1 MKFKTLLAAVALV
14 GSAGLS
20 QADTVVTLL
29 PTGPGMFAGGFTQAV
44 DGVFVD
50 TFSFIPES
58 FAGLVSVSLASL
70 NGPVTF
76 FVGSLNGQDF
86 SSFEPAPAGFAFSA
100 YVTADMPLTLTVFG
114 AVLDADGNPGGAGS
128 YRGVITA
135 AVPEPQTWA
144 LMLGGLAGL
153 AGLAGLSAAQRR
165 RRAGAFG
172 LPPPERAHQSL

>member
-14 GSAGLS
+14 GSAGIS
-20 QADTVVTLL
+20 QADTVVTLT

-50 TFSFIPES
+50 TFSFIPAS
-58 FAGLVSVSLASL
+58 FAGLVSVSLSSL
-70 NGPVTF
+70 SGPVTF

-86 SSFEPAPAGFAFSA
+86 SSFEPAPASFAFSA
-100 YVTADMPLTLTVFG
+100 YVSADMPLMLTVFG

-144 LMLGGLAGL
+144 LMLAGM
-153 AGLAGLSAAQRR
+153 AGMASLSSASARR
-165 RRAGAFG
+165 RKAATID
-172 LPPPERAHQSL
+172 

>member
-1 MKFKTLLAAVALV
+1 MKFRTLLAAVALAA
-14 GSAGLS
+14 SAGAS
-20 QADTVVTLL
+20 QADTVVTLT

-50 TFSFIPES
+50 TFSFIPAS
-58 FAGLVSVSLASL
+58 FAGLVSVSLSSL
-70 NGPVTF
+70 SGPVTF

-86 SSFEPAPAGFAFSA
+86 SSFEPAPAGFAFST
-100 YVTADMPLTLTVFG
+100 YVTADMPLMLTVFG

-144 LMLGGLAGL
+144 LMLAGL
-153 AGLAGLSAAQRR
+153 MGVTRLASSESARR
-165 RRAGAFG
+165 RKAVAIV
-172 LPPPERAHQSL
+172 

>member
-1 MKFKTLLAAVALV
+1 MKFKTLLAAVALA
-14 GSAGLS
+14 GSAGIS
-20 QADTVVTLL
+20 QADTVVTLT

-44 DGVFVD
+44 DGLFVD
-50 TFSFIPES
+50 TFSFIPAS

-70 NGPVTF
+70 SGPVSF

-86 SSFEPAPAGFAFSA
+86 SSFEPAPASFAFSA
-100 YVTADMPLTLTVFG
+100 YVSADMPLTLTVFG

-144 LMLGGLAGL
+144 LMLAGL